1 MKVGDLVMWIQ
12 YDQDH
17 GMIGIIVDVCSPE
30 LNTFNQT
37 TYDVLWADGTDGF
50 DLIDCELMAVEDE
63 EIPAV

>member
-12 YDQDH
+12 YDADH
-17 GMIGIIVDVCSPE
+17 GMIGIVVDITSPE

-50 DLIDCELMAVEDE
+50 DLIDCELEVL
-63 EIPAV
+63 